1 MFSVLIPSYNHRT
14 FLTECVLSA
23 LHSPLVSEVLLIDDG
38 SSDRSPELFSVLERF
53 SPRVHILPS
62 SPGENRGAH
71 ARLNQLVEAAANDWV
86 APLNSDDLLV
96 PGRFEAIQRI
106 AMRREA
112 DLLFGDLVLIDGQG
126 SRLGFRNAL
135 HHNEVP
141 WPLSWDLTAMARGQ
155 EWLPMLLLQN
165 IIATTTNMVFTK
177 ELHAELGGFR
187 NLRYSH
193 DWDFALRAAMQ
204 AQIQYAPAMLG
215 LYRLHGSNTIK
226 EAADRVFREVRH
238 MLAVAVAESS
248 LLRDNPVLMQTLAAN
263 HYVSP
268 PDPAPLAVVLAE
280 PLFRG
285 LLQQEVA
292 AARLPVLL
300 ASSAAEVPP
309 EIPYLYQPDA
319 AGAAA
324 LRLNDLRQVLLALA
338 VRSYDAL
345 LLLRHSGEGV
355 DEIGLANGLVLRR
368 GAAGRWKSGAIRSI
382 RLYPA
387 TSPEPTGPAI
397 VVSSTPPKN
406 FGVRVPLAAP
416 LLDRDCRPIVF
427 ILPAFLAVGGVE
439 RLVLETMRHLGDRW
453 RFVVVT
459 TEPLRSEQGS
469 THAEALQLAPVYDLA
484 ELTCPES
491 RLQALEILQ
500 DWYAPALVWIVNG
513 APWQVDHAANIRRIF
528 DNVPIVDHQVYDHEA
543 GWINRFGDPGVRAAD
558 RFIAINQKIRCVM
571 QGRFG
576 ILPSQID
583 LVYHGSNMSRVQRRE
598 VSADMVAAHRR
609 HFGLDP
615 ELPVFGMIG
624 RLTAQK
630 RPLDLV
636 ALAKRIGK
644 RVQFIWVGLGE
655 LEAEVK
661 AAMEALP
668 NTTLISGQSDLR
680 PVYEMLDGMVITSE
694 FEGLPI
700 VLIEALAM
708 GVPALSTDVGA
719 IKEVLDRYGS
729 GMTFGPPGDIAEL
742 ERAFK
747 AFRKVLPEL
756 SQTAVRQAERVAE
769 DFSSARMSQEYEA
782 SFRKAIEGVQEN
794 ALKPVSEVTER
805 VAVHALGERC
815 DGA

>member
-14 FLTECVLSA
+14 FLIECMLSA
-23 LHSPLVSEVLLIDDG
+23 LHSPLVSEVLLVDDG
-38 SSDRSPELFSVLERF
+38 SSDRSPELFSLLERF
-53 SPRVHILPS
+53 SPRVRILPS
-62 SPGENRGAH
+62 SLGENRGAH

-86 APLNSDDLLV
+86 APLNSDDLFV
-96 PGRFEAIQRI
+96 PGRFEAVQRI
-106 AMRREA
+106 AARREA

-126 SRLGFRNAL
+126 GRLGFRNAL
-135 HHNEVP
+135 RHNEVP
-141 WPLSWDLTAMARGQ
+141 WPVSWDLTAIAGGC
-155 EWLPMLLLQN
+155 EWLPMILLQN

-177 ELHAELGGFR
+177 KLHAEIGGFR
-187 NLRYSH
+187 SLRYSH
-193 DWDFALRAAMQ
+193 DWDFALRAAIQ
-204 AQIQYAPAMLG
+204 ARIQYVPAMLA
-215 LYRLHGSNTIK
+215 LYRLHSGNTIK
-226 EAADRVFREVRH
+226 EAADRVSREVRH
-238 MLAVAVAESS
+238 MLTVVVAESAI
-248 LLRDNPVLMQTLAAN
+248 LRDNPALMHTLTAN

-268 PDPAPLAVVLAE
+268 IDPIPLGVVLAD

-285 LLQQEVA
+285 LLQQEVT

-300 ASSAAEVPP
+300 ASSAAEVPSG
-309 EIPYLYQPDA
+309 ILYIYQPDT
-319 AGAAA
+319 AGTAA

-345 LLLRHSGEGV
+345 LLRRHLAEGV
-355 DEIGLANGLVLRR
+355 DEVGLANALVLRR
-368 GAAGRWKSGAIRSI
+368 GATGYWKAGVVRRIQ
-382 RLYPA
+382 LYPA
-387 TSPEPTGPAI
+387 TSPDPTGPTI
-397 VVSSTPPKN
+397 VVLGALPEKS
-406 FGVRVPLAAP
+406 GVRVPLAAP
-416 LLDRDCRPIVF
+416 LLDRDTRPVVF

-459 TEPLRSEQGS
+459 TEPLRPEQGS
-469 THAEALQLAPVYDLA
+469 THAEALHLAPVYDLA
-484 ELTCPES
+484 ELACPED

-500 DWYAPALVWIVNG
+500 DWHAPALVWIVNG
-513 APWQVDHAANIRRIF
+513 APWQIDHAAAIRGIF
-528 DNVPIVDHQVYDHEA
+528 NKIPIVDHQAYDHEA
-543 GWINRFGDPGVRAAD
+543 GWINRFADPGVRAAD

-571 QGRFG
+571 QERFG
-576 ILPSQID
+576 IHPSQID
-583 LVYHGSNMSRVQRRE
+583 LVYHGSNMSRVQRRDL
-598 VSADMVAAHRR
+598 SSDMVAVHRR

-644 RVQFIWVGLGE
+644 RVQFVWVGLGE

-661 AAMEALP
+661 AAIETLP
-668 NTTLISGQSDLR
+668 NMTLIPGQSDLR

-756 SQTAVRQAERVAE
+756 SQTAVGQTERVAE
-769 DFSSARMSQEYEA
+769 DFSSARMSREYEA
-782 SFRKAIEGVQEN
+782 SFRKAIEGVREDVLIAYQ
-794 ALKPVSEVTER
+794 A
-805 VAVHALGERC
+805 
-815 DGA
+815 